1 MFSHYSWAIYWLS
14 ASITR
19 PQRPKDEGKRPKE
32 PPARSQLHLLDPIIC
47 GSIHIFNQLFIGEG
61 EERGAGILDALE
73 EEPEE
78 DYEEE

>member
-1 MFSHYSWAIYWLS
+1 MGELLAICVNYS
-14 ASITR
+14 ASAA
-19 PQRPKDEGKRPKE
+19 EGRRQE
-32 PPARSQLHLLDPIIC
+32 AQVPPARSQLHLLDPIFC
-47 GSIHIFNQLFIGEG
+47 GSIYIFNQLFIGEG

>member
-19 PQRPKDEGKRPKE
+19 PQRPKDEGKRPEE
-32 PPARSQLHLLDPIIC
+32 PSARRQLHLLDPIIY
-47 GSIHIFNQLFIGEG
+47 GSVYIFNQLFIGEG

-73 EEPEE
+73 DEPEE

>member
-1 MFSHYSWAIYWLS
+1 M
-14 ASITR
+14 
-19 PQRPKDEGKRPKE
+19 
-32 PPARSQLHLLDPIIC
+32 PPARSQLHLLDPIFC
-47 GSIHIFNQLFIGEG
+47 GSIYIFNQLFIGEG